1 MRRLDK
7 RIHKIN
13 KLLTDYSLGK
23 FDRRLELS
31 ENLDDIDAFING
43 VNMLGEEL
51 KDSTIRKNYFINILN
66 SVSDI
71 VMVLNRGGRIE
82 EINRAGCEQ
91 LGCSREEALGKGLDE
106 WQEPGRNS
114 LFARILQQ
122 LRSGKHSVNEDGLFV
137 TCHQRKM
144 PVHIYA
150 CYLMDDM
157 RKNSSILVTAKD
169 ITLQIQSENLLL
181 RAIIDTQEQERQ
193 RLAAD
198 LHDSLGQQ
206 ISAIKFYISA
216 AADTIED
223 RHNKDILVKSKDA
236 LMKVQAEMRNICFNL
251 MPKTLEEFGLLK
263 AIEELCKQPIYAGR
277 VRFQI
282 DCPEDFPPLSQHVEI
297 DIFRVI
303 QEFIANAL
311 QHGKAEKIWM
321 RFQHNRNQIRIVLKD
336 NGHGF
341 TLPDGTHF
349 PGRGLYN
356 VQSRIKSHSGEVKI
370 KSAPG
375 SGAEY
380 QLTLPIKH

>member
-1 MRRLDK
+1 MDK

-23 FDRRLELS
+23 FERRLELS
-31 ENLDDIDAFING
+31 EKLDDIDAFITG

-71 VMVLNRGGRIE
+71 VMVLNRAGKIE

-91 LGCSREEALGKGLDE
+91 LECIREEVMGKGLDE
-106 WQEPGRNS
+106 WQEAGRGS
-114 LFARILQQ
+114 LFAYILHQ
-122 LRSGKHSVNEDGLFV
+122 LKAGRQSVFGDSVFITETGK
-137 TCHQRKM
+137 KI
-144 PVHIYA
+144 PVQIYSS
-150 CYLMDDM
+150 YLMDET
-157 RKNSSILVTAKD
+157 RKSSSILVTAKD

-181 RAIIDTQEQERQ
+181 RAIIDTQEKERQ
-193 RLAAD
+193 RLAQD

-206 ISAIKFYISA
+206 ISAVKFYISA
-216 AADTIED
+216 AADTTED
-223 RHNKDILVKSKDA
+223 SRNKDILMKSNDA
-236 LMKVQAEMRNICFNL
+236 LIKVQAEMRNICFNL

-263 AIEELCKQPIYAGR
+263 AIEQLCKQPTYTGR
-277 VRFQI
+277 VRFTI
-282 DCPEDFPPLSQHVEI
+282 DCPDDFPTLSQHVEI

-303 QEFIANAL
+303 QEFINNAL

-321 RFQHNRNQIRIVLKD
+321 KFQHNKSHARIVLKD
-336 NGHGF
+336 NGQGF
-341 TLPDGTHF
+341 ELSEGLAS

-356 VQSRIKSHSGEVKI
+356 VQSRIKSHGGEVRI
-370 KSAPG
+370 KSSPG
-375 SGAEY
+375 NGAEY

>member
-1 MRRLDK
+1 MDK

-71 VMVLNRGGRIE
+71 VAVLNRAGKIE

-91 LGCSREEALGKGLDE
+91 LECSREDAIGKSLDD
-106 WQEPGRNS
+106 WQEAGRSS
-114 LFARILQQ
+114 LFPYILQQ
-122 LRSGKHSVNEDGLFV
+122 LKSGRQSVLGDSVFV
-137 TCHQRKM
+137 TGTGKKI
-144 PVHIYA
+144 PVNIYSS
-150 CYLMDDM
+150 YLMDDM
-157 RKNSSILVTAKD
+157 RKNSSVLVTAKD

-181 RAIIDTQEQERQ
+181 RAIIDTQEKERR
-193 RLAAD
+193 RLAQD

-216 AADTIED
+216 AADTTID
-223 RHNKDILVKSKDA
+223 ISNKDILVKSKDA

-263 AIEELCKQPIYAGR
+263 AVEELCKQPTYAGR
-277 VRFQI
+277 VRFHI
-282 DCPEDFPPLSQHVEI
+282 DCPDDFPTVSQHVEI

-321 RFQHNRNQIRIVLKD
+321 RFQHNKSQIRIVLKD
-336 NGHGF
+336 NGQGF
-341 TLPDGTHF
+341 EIPEGLSS

-356 VQSRIKSHSGEVKI
+356 VLSRIKSHSGEVKM

-375 SGAEY
+375 SGVEY